1 MSTACVLVAA
11 GSGSRLAAGRPKA
24 LVEVGGRPLLL
35 HAAER
40 ALASGV
46 LSELVVVAPP
56 DRVGEVV
63 ALVAPLAGPGGSG
76 AGAAVRVVPGGSTR
90 QDSVRAGLAALA
102 PLVDVVLVHDAA
114 RCLAPPALFAAV
126 DAAVRSGAPA
136 VVPGVPVADT
146 IRSLAGAGGPGA
158 VVDRELLR
166 AVQTPQGFARRA
178 LEAAHAAVVSG
189 DAAGASPAALAATD
203 DATLVELAGAA
214 VQVVP
219 GAEEAFKVTRL
230 IDLALAGALLAAGA
244 A

>member
-46 LSELVVVAPP
+46 LSALVVVAPP
-56 DRVGEVV
+56 DRVREVV
-63 ALVAPLAGPGGSG
+63 GLVAPLAGRSGG
-76 AGAAVRVVPGGSTR
+76 AGASVQVVPGGGTR
-90 QDSVRAGLAALA
+90 QDSVRAGLAVLA
-102 PLVDVVLVHDAA
+102 PVVDVVLVHDAA

-146 IRSLAGAGGPGA
+146 IRSLADAGGRGA

-203 DATLVELAGAA
+203 DATLVELAGAV

-219 GAEEAFKVTRL
+219 GAEEAFKVTRP